1 MLRLLS
7 SNQPIAFM
15 VTVLTVVI
23 AGVLSVWQL
32 DNADVSYW
40 HTAWVQDVLDHP
52 AGKIFYWVGGLLAG
66 AWSVHFV
73 YNRHEFIEDRS
84 ALASW
89 MYVLF
94 WMTFSMDQI
103 THPLLWANIPLIW
116 SVHWIF
122 SVYRQNDAKNRY
134 FNAGVLMGTS
144 TLISTNLI
152 WLTPILFVCIAYTR
166 SFKWREW
173 WLAFSGLLLPW
184 FMYLTLKWVVDPS
197 FIHGFDLWAAL
208 PCSEPV
214 EGFQWIGM
222 GLLLLAALVGF
233 QKLFASFTGSSN
245 RARNTRSIF
254 IILFLGTLVSAY
266 PSYQNCK
273 ITLLT
278 AMILPLS
285 FLIPQAFQIGKKI
298 ILTRLFFWALFLS
311 LVVRIWILME

>member
-15 VTVLTVVI
+15 FTVLTVVI
-23 AGVLSVWQL
+23 AGVLSMWQL
-32 DNADVSYW
+32 ENAHTAYW
-40 HTAWVQDVLDHP
+40 HTAWVQDVLAHP
-52 AGKIFYWVGGLLAG
+52 IGKVLYWVGGLLAG

-94 WMTFSMDQI
+94 WMSFSMDQI

-122 SVYRQNDAKNRY
+122 SVYRQNDAKDRY
-134 FNAGVLMGTS
+134 FNAGTLMGAA
-144 TLISTNLI
+144 TLISTSLL

-173 WLAFSGLLLPW
+173 WLALSGLLLPW

-197 FIHGFDLWAAL
+197 FIQGFDLWAAL
-208 PCSEPV
+208 PCSEDV
-214 EGFQWIGM
+214 VGLQWIGM

-245 RARNTRSIF
+245 RARNTRSVF
-254 IILFLGTLVSAY
+254 IILLIGALVSAY
-266 PSYQNCK
+266 PTYQNCNT
-273 ITLLT
+273 TLLT
-278 AMILPLS
+278 AVILPLS
-285 FLIPQAFQIGKKI
+285 FLIPQAFQIGKRI
-298 ILTRLFFWALFLS
+298 ILTRLFFWALFIS
-311 LVVRIWILME
+311 LVVRIWMLMD